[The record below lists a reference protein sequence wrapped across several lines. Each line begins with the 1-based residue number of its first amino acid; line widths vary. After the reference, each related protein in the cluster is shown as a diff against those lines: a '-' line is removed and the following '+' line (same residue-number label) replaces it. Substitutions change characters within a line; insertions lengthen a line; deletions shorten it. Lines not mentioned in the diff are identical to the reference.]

1 MSSLIRLIWGLAA
14 RLPRWCN
21 RDMTSQDNQQ
31 DTGRKSQTGEKPI
44 KGRGKNPARRIAAN
58 MLAAILRGKTLD
70 EARDRLADLS
80 PSDRNLADAMVQTA
94 LRHFGTLEQLL
105 KSYVK
110 KLPPRASPARALL
123 FIGAAQL
130 LHMNVPAHAAID
142 ETVAAT
148 GRREQ
153 PYRGLIN
160 AVLRNI
166 ARAQEAET
174 LPRFEVSE
182 NLPAWLRENWLAA
195 YGAENLAAITEALTR
210 PPPLDLCFKT
220 EAAANAWREGYN
232 NKQDEQNA
240 IKVGPTH
247 IRLQDS
253 GDVTKLTG
261 FAEGD
266 FWVQNRAAGQP
277 ALLLNDKLLNDKLLN
292 ENLPRQSEVLDICAA
307 PGGKSLQLAAAGH
320 HVTALDI
327 SKSRLA
333 RLKENLRRTGLTAEI
348 ICAEAVDWLAKGET
362 LYDGI
367 LLDAPCTATG
377 TLRRHPDLLRHRTSG
392 DMQKLVALQKE
403 ILAAA
408 AARVKKNGYL
418 VYAVCA
424 IQPQEGAAQIEAF
437 LKIHSDFTCRDS
449 MLVLPRLDEGPA
461 HESDGFYTALMQKTA
476 KTSE

>member
-1 MSSLIRLIWGLAA
+1 
-14 RLPRWCN
+14 
-21 RDMTSQDNQQ
+21 MTSQDNQQ
-31 DTGRKSQTGEKPI
+31 DKSRNSQKGERPG
-44 KGRGKNPARRIAAN
+44 KGRGKSPSRRIAAN
-58 MLAAILRGKTLD
+58 MLASILRGKTLD
-70 EARDRLADLS
+70 EVRDRLADLS

-105 KSYVK
+105 KVYVK

-166 ARAQEAET
+166 ARAQQADT
-174 LPRFEVSE
+174 LPQFDPIE
-182 NLPAWLRENWLAA
+182 NLPAWLRENWQAA
-195 YGAENLAAITEALTR
+195 HGAENLAAMAEALTR

-220 EAAANAWREGYN
+220 KDAATAWQEKNGG
-232 NKQDEQNA
+232 
-240 IKVGPTH
+240 ISVGPTH
-247 IRLQDS
+247 IRLQES
-253 GDVTKLTG
+253 GDITRLAG

-266 FWVQNRAAGQP
+266 FWVQNRAAGEP
-277 ALLLNDKLLNDKLLN
+277 ALRLD
-292 ENLPRQSEVLDICAA
+292 ETLPRQSAVLDICAA

-333 RLKENLRRTGLTAEI
+333 RLRENLSRTRLNADMV
-348 ICAEAVDWLAKGET
+348 CAEAIDWLTNGDK

-392 DMQKLVALQKE
+392 DMERLIELQKQ
-403 ILAAA
+403 ILTAAA
-408 AARVKKNGYL
+408 KRVKAGGYL

-424 IQPQEGAAQIEAF
+424 IQPQEGQAQIDGF
-437 LKIHSDFTCRDS
+437 LKSHSDFTCRNTT
-449 MLVLPRLDEGPA
+449 LVLPLVDKGLA
-461 HESDGFYTALMQKTA
+461 QESDGFYTALMHKA
-476 KTSE
+476 EKSH

>member
-1 MSSLIRLIWGLAA
+1 
-14 RLPRWCN
+14 
-21 RDMTSQDNQQ
+21 MTSQDNQQ
-31 DTGRKSQTGEKPI
+31 ANGQDKKPNSQKGEKPT
-44 KGRGKNPARRIAAN
+44 KGRGKNPSRRIAAN

-80 PSDRNLADAMVQTA
+80 PSERNLADAMVQTA
-94 LRHFGTLEQLL
+94 LRHFGILEQLL

-166 ARAQEAET
+166 ARAQEADT
-174 LPRFEVSE
+174 LPQFEALE

-195 YGAENLAAITEALTR
+195 YGAENCAAIADALTR
-210 PPPLDLCFKT
+210 PPPLDLCFKS
-220 EAAANAWREGYN
+220 EAAALAWRDSHN
-232 NKQDEQNA
+232 NQHDEQARALN
-240 IKVGPTH
+240 VGPTH

-253 GDVTKLTG
+253 GDVTKLAG
-261 FAEGD
+261 FTAGD

-277 ALLLNDKLLNDKLLN
+277 ALLLN
-292 ENLPRQSEVLDICAA
+292 ENLPPESQVLDICAA

-320 HVTALDI
+320 RVTALDI

-333 RLKENLRRTGLTAEI
+333 RLKENLHRTGLTAEI

-377 TLRRHPDLLRHRTSG
+377 TLRRHPDLLRHRTGG
-392 DMQKLVALQKE
+392 DMERLAALQKE

-408 AARVKKNGYL
+408 ARRVKDGGYL

-424 IQPQEGAAQIEAF
+424 IQPQEGADQIDAF
-437 LKIHSDFTCRDS
+437 LKTHSQFTCRDTQ
-449 MLVLPRLDEGPA
+449 LVLPRADKGLA
-461 HESDGFYTALMQKTA
+461 QESDGFYTALMQKTG